1 MSAYRIG
8 LILPVAL
15 VAATVGSFTP
25 AQKSHWAF
33 QKIKS
38 AQPPAVKTQ
47 SWARNP
53 IDSFVLAKLEARGL
67 TPSPEAD
74 RVTLIRRVTFD
85 MIGLPP
91 TPDEVRGFVND
102 KSPNAYEKVVDR
114 LLASPHYGE
123 RWARHWLDLARYAD
137 SEGFKAD
144 ETRPNVWRYRDYVVQ
159 SLNANKPYDRFVQE
173 QIAGDELWPNDLGAR
188 IATSFNRH
196 YPDEYN
202 ARNLMQRRQELLDD
216 ITDTTASAF
225 LGLTYACA
233 RCHDHKYDPI
243 LQADYYRLQAF
254 YANTAPD
261 DKIPMMNPKE
271 VAVYQ
276 AKLAAWEEQTQSIR
290 VQMDELLQPKRDQMV
305 KDFLDKY
312 PPEIQAAIAKPAAE
326 RTPYEWQMYYKAKPN
341 YEFDDIA
348 VGKTLRGAAKAK
360 YEHLKEQLAAFS
372 SSHPGEFPVGVGMRD
387 VSATAPATHVLR
399 GGSWENRE
407 AEVKPGFLTMLAPG
421 TADVKPSAHDSTG
434 RRSALAAW
442 LTSADNPLPARV
454 MVNRMWHWHFG
465 QGIVATPSDFGIMG
479 QRPTHPELLDW
490 LANDF
495 IQSGWDM
502 KRMHRQIVT
511 SATYRQSSLAN
522 DEGMKEDSRN
532 RFLWRFPR
540 QRLEGEAIRD
550 AALAVSGALN
560 AKLGGPSVMPEL
572 PAGMPAPRG
581 GWTLSAPEDRNR
593 RSLYVFIRRNSRYP
607 MLEAFDMPD
616 THESCGRRNATITA
630 PQALALLN
638 GKVVLEWAQ
647 AFAGRVTREAGG
659 DLTAQID
666 RAYQLA
672 YSRKPDA
679 SERDT
684 IQTFFAKQKDIVARR
699 GESADR
705 AQAAAL
711 VDFCHMLLNS
721 NEFIYRN

>member
-1 MSAYRIG
+1 MSAYRLG
-8 LILPVAL
+8 LILPAAL
-15 VAATVGSFTP
+15 VAATLGSFTP

-33 QKIKS
+33 QKIK
-38 AQPPAVKTQ
+38 APQLPAVKSQ
-47 SWARNP
+47 SWAKNP
-53 IDSFVLAKLEARGL
+53 IDAFVLAKLESRGL
-67 TPSPEAD
+67 HPSPEAD

-85 MIGLPP
+85 LIGLPP
-91 TPDEVRGFVND
+91 TPEEVRAFVD
-102 KSPNAYEKVVDR
+102 DASPNAFEKVVDR

-173 QIAGDELWPNDLGAR
+173 QIAGDELWPNDLSAR
-188 IATSFNRH
+188 IATAFNRH

-216 ITDTTASAF
+216 ITDTTAAAF
-225 LGLTYACA
+225 LGMTYACA

-261 DKIPMMNPKE
+261 DKIPMMNAEE
-271 VAVYQ
+271 VAAYR
-276 AKLAAWEEQTQSIR
+276 AKLAAWEEQTESIR

-305 KDFLDKY
+305 KEFLDKY
-312 PPEIQAAIAKPAAE
+312 PPEVQAAIAKPAAE
-326 RTPYEWQMYYKAKPN
+326 RTPYEWQMYHKAKPN
-341 YEFDDIA
+341 YEFDNTT
-348 VGKTLRGAAKAK
+348 VGKALRGAAKAK
-360 YEHLKEQLAAFS
+360 YEHLKEQLTAYS
-372 SSHPGEFPVGVGMRD
+372 SSHPGEFPLGVGMRD

-399 GGSWENRE
+399 GGSYENRE
-407 AEVKPGFLTMLAPG
+407 AEVAPGFLTMLAPG
-421 TADVKPSAHDSTG
+421 AADVKATANSTG

-442 LTSADNPLPARV
+442 LTSAENPLPARV

-465 QGIVATPSDFGIMG
+465 QGIVGTPSDFGIMG

-502 KRMHRQIVT
+502 KRMHKQIVT

-522 DEGMKEDSRN
+522 DAGMKEDSRN
-532 RFLWRFPR
+532 RYLWRFPR

-581 GWTLSAPEDRNR
+581 GWTVSAPEDRNR

-638 GKVVLEWAQ
+638 GKVVLDWAQ
-647 AFAGRVTREAGG
+647 AFANRVTREAGG
-659 DLTAQID
+659 DLSAQID
-666 RAYQLA
+666 RAYELA

-684 IQTFFAKQKDIVARR
+684 VQTFFAKQKDTIARR

>member
-1 MSAYRIG
+1 
-8 LILPVAL
+8 V
-15 VAATVGSFTP
+15 
-25 AQKSHWAF
+25 Q
-33 QKIKS
+33 
-38 AQPPAVKTQ
+38 
-47 SWARNP
+47 
-53 IDSFVLAKLEARGL
+53 LE
-67 TPSPEAD
+67 
-74 RVTLIRRVTFD
+74 
-85 MIGLPP
+85 
-91 TPDEVRGFVND
+91 
-102 KSPNAYEKVVDR
+102 
-114 LLASPHYGE
+114 
-123 RWARHWLDLARYAD
+123 
-137 SEGFKAD
+137 
-144 ETRPNVWRYRDYVVQ
+144 
-159 SLNANKPYDRFVQE
+159 
-173 QIAGDELWPNDLGAR
+173 
-188 IATSFNRH
+188 
-196 YPDEYN
+196 
-202 ARNLMQRRQELLDD
+202 
-216 ITDTTASAF
+216 
-225 LGLTYACA
+225 
-233 RCHDHKYDPI
+233 
-243 LQADYYRLQAF
+243 
-254 YANTAPD
+254 
-261 DKIPMMNPKE
+261 
-271 VAVYQ
+271 
-276 AKLAAWEEQTQSIR
+276 
-290 VQMDELLQPKRDQMV
+290 ELLQPKRDQMV

-341 YEFDDIA
+341 YEFDDVT
-348 VGKTLRGAAKAK
+348 VGKALRGAAKAK
-360 YEHLKEQLAAFS
+360 YEHLKEQLTTYS
-372 SSHPGEFPVGVGMRD
+372 SSHPGEFPVAVGMRD
-387 VSATAPATHVLR
+387 VSAMPPATHVLR
-399 GGSWENRE
+399 GGSYENRE
-407 AEVKPGFLTMLAPG
+407 AEVKPGFLTMLSPG
-421 TADVKPSAHDSTG
+421 TADVKPMPNSTG

-442 LTSADNPLPARV
+442 LTTPDNPLPARV

-502 KRMHRQIVT
+502 KRMHKQIVT
-511 SATYRQSSLAN
+511 SATYRQSSVAN
-522 DEGMKEDSRN
+522 DAGMKQDSRN

-572 PAGMPAPRG
+572 PAGMSAPRG

-647 AFAGRVTREAGG
+647 DFAGRVAREAGG
-659 DLTAQID
+659 DLSAQID
-666 RAYQLA
+666 RAYELA

>member
-1 MSAYRIG
+1 MSAYRLG
-8 LILPVAL
+8 LLLPVAL
-15 VAATVGSFTP
+15 VAATVGSFSP

-33 QKIKS
+33 QKIK
-38 AQPPAVKTQ
+38 APQPPAMKAQ
-47 SWARNP
+47 SWANNP
-53 IDSFVLAKLEARGL
+53 IDAFILAKLESRGL
-67 TPSPEAD
+67 KPSPEAD

-85 MIGLPP
+85 LIGLPP
-91 TPDEVRGFVND
+91 TPEEVRAFVED
-102 KSPNAYEKVVDR
+102 ASPNAFEKVVDR

-173 QIAGDELWPNDLGAR
+173 QIAGDELWPNDLSAR
-188 IATSFNRH
+188 IATAFNRH

-216 ITDTTASAF
+216 ITDTTAATF
-225 LGLTYACA
+225 LGMTYACA

-243 LQADYYRLQAF
+243 LHTDYYRLQAF

-261 DKIPMMNPKE
+261 DKIPMMKAEE
-271 VAVYQ
+271 VAAYR
-276 AKLAAWEEQTQSIR
+276 AKLAAWEEQTKSIR

-305 KDFLDKY
+305 KEFLDKY

-341 YEFDDIA
+341 YEFDDITVA
-348 VGKTLRGAAKAK
+348 KALRGGAKAK
-360 YEHLKEQLAAFS
+360 YEHLKEQLTAYS

-387 VSATAPATHVLR
+387 VSAAAPATHVLR
-399 GGSWENRE
+399 GGSYENRE

-421 TADVKPSAHDSTG
+421 TADVKATADSTG

-442 LTSADNPLPARV
+442 LTSPDNPLPARV

-502 KRMHRQIVT
+502 KRMHKQIVT

-522 DEGMKEDSRN
+522 DVGMKQDSRN

-560 AKLGGPSVMPEL
+560 TKLGGPSVMPEL

-581 GWTLSAPEDRNR
+581 GWTLSAPEERNR

-638 GKVVLEWAQ
+638 GKVVLEWAH
-647 AFAGRVTREAGG
+647 AFAGRVAREAGE
-659 DLTAQID
+659 DLTSQID
-666 RAYQLA
+666 RAYELA

-679 SERDT
+679 SDRDT

-699 GESADR
+699 GEPADR
-705 AQAAAL
+705 AHAAAL